1 MRGSTAGMSEG
12 MIGPSANIHTMFL
25 SFLDV
30 IFSSLVLAP
39 LIVCYWRGT
48 WNCMDYVLIEPWV
61 PAGYGGLVSLAIGIG
76 GHLLFTLAQR
86 RIDSAFSPD
95 RHRLAFY
102 LMSRAYTYFYGI
114 VCVNTWRGGWQLLG
128 AHMPLT
134 LAVTAPVTT
143 AAVLSL
149 VLLKGLRNI
158 SAAPFA
164 VATDHSKEYFR
175 FPTMWKKV
183 RNVGVSGGRVAREEG
198 VVLVLFVANSLELFN
213 RRVYVGW

>member
-12 MIGPSANIHTMFL
+12 MIGPSENIHTMFL
-25 SFLDV
+25 TFLDV
-30 IFSSLVLAP
+30 TFSSLVLAP

-48 WNCMDYVLIEPWV
+48 WNCMDYVLVGPWLT
-61 PAGYGGLVSLAIGIG
+61 PHTGLVSLAIGIG
-76 GHLLFTLAQR
+76 GHLLCTMAQQ
-86 RIDSAFSPD
+86 RIGGAFAPD
-95 RHRLAFY
+95 RHRLAFF
-102 LMSRAYTYFYGI
+102 LASRGYTYAYGI

-128 AHMPLT
+128 QSLPMT
-134 LAVTAPVTT
+134 LAVTGPITA

-164 VATDHSKEYFR
+164 VATDHSKDYFR

-183 RNVGVSGGRVAREEG
+183 RVRGWGDVLPIDWAVGNGF
-198 VVLVLFVANSLELFN
+198 L
-213 RRVYVGW
+213 